1 MQKETIE
8 KLKEKKWLL
17 LIIGIIIIIV
27 IMVGVR
33 MSQNTKKQEDIR
45 DETSTNPYVAKAK
58 KADDIQIKDS
68 DSKEV
73 KIEKIQGKIELL
85 NKEIDEKQEKIA
97 IELEKVN
104 KLYEEYIIVMSR
116 N

>member
-1 MQKETIE
+1 MQKEISE

-17 LIIGIIIIIV
+17 LVIGIVIIILI
-27 IMVGVR
+27 IVGVR
-33 MSQNTKKQEDIR
+33 MSQNTKEQEDIQ
-45 DETSTNPYVAKAK
+45 DEISSNPYVAKAK

-73 KIEKIQGKIELL
+73 KIVKIQGKIELL
-85 NKEIDEKQEKIA
+85 NKEIDQKQEKMD

-104 KLYEEYIIVMSR
+104 KLYEEYTIVMSR